1 MFILFILNL
10 SYNKMKYIIPH
21 KINLSDIEIIESK
34 TIFKIKIINNP
45 IHIFGIILKLNDIVI
60 QKNHNQYYLILNQ
73 QNYNLVNQYD
83 TYLSEQLTNYNKI
96 IQKINNQNVIVIN
109 SNKLI
114 QKYYLNNSTSI
125 YINIK
130 YVKKDRFLNNPI
142 INII

>member
-1 MFILFILNL
+1 
-10 SYNKMKYIIPH
+10 MKYIIPH

>member
-1 MFILFILNL
+1 
-10 SYNKMKYIIPH
+10 MKYIIPH

-45 IHIFGIILKLNDIVI
+45 IHIFGIILKLNDIVV

-83 TYLSEQLTNYNKI
+83 TYLSEELTNYNKI

-109 SNKLI
+109 SNKII